1 MRRNPS
7 GMSATEAEIAD
18 IVRAAAHER
27 RQIAPFQDMSLPA
40 AYRVARLVREAR
52 EKHGER
58 VVGRKIG
65 FTNRGI
71 WDEYAVHA
79 PIWGYV
85 YDRTLHEISEPAR
98 ADDFLEPRIEPEIV
112 FGLARPI
119 GAHMD
124 LAEIAAAI
132 GWVAHGF
139 EIVQSLYA
147 GWRFAAADTVAA
159 FGLHGGLWI
168 GPRRPLAPGEAGRLE
183 SFEITLARDGVEV
196 DRGQGRN
203 VLDGPLQ
210 ALAHLARAL
219 AGDPGHPPLSAGEI
233 VTTGTLTRA
242 FPIQP
247 GEVWTTALHGLDL
260 PGARLIV
267 A

>member
-1 MRRNPS
+1 MAPNERYI
-7 GMSATEAEIAD
+7 AES
-18 IVRAAAHER
+18 VQAAAATR
-27 RQIAPFQDMSLPA
+27 RQIAPFADLTLA
-40 AYRVARLVREAR
+40 GAYRVAARVRDARLAS
-52 EKHGER
+52 GER

-71 WDEYAVHA
+71 WEEYDVHA

-85 YDRTLHEISEPAR
+85 WDRTLHDLAEPAR
-98 ADDFLEPRIEPEIV
+98 AAAFVQPRIEPEIV
-112 FGLARPI
+112 FGLAAPVVA
-119 GAHMD
+119 GMK

-139 EIVQSLYA
+139 EIVHSLYP
-147 GWRFAAADTVAA
+147 GWRFSAADTVAA
-159 FGLHGGLWI
+159 LGLHGGLWI
-168 GPRRPLAPGEAGRLE
+168 GARRPLAADDAGRLE
-183 SFEITLARDGVEV
+183 SFAIRLMRDGVEV

-210 ALAHLARAL
+210 ALRHLAQTL
-219 AGDPGHPPLSAGEI
+219 AGDAEHTPLGAGEI

-242 FPIQP
+242 FPIAP
-247 GEVWTTALHGLDL
+247 GEVWTTALSGLDL
-260 PGARLIV
+260 PGARLAV

>member
-1 MRRNPS
+1 MVAS
-7 GMSATEAEIAD
+7 EAEIAD
-18 IVRAAAHER
+18 IVLAALRKR
-27 RQIAPFQDMSLPA
+27 RQIPPFAGLSLPA
-40 AYRVARLVREAR
+40 AYRVAAGVRDARLAR
-52 EKHGER
+52 GER

-85 YDRTLHEISEPAR
+85 YDRTLHEIAEPAR
-98 ADDFLEPRIEPEIV
+98 AADFVEPRIEPEIV

-119 GAHMD
+119 GPHMN
-124 LAEIAAAI
+124 LAEIAAAV

-139 EIVQSLYA
+139 EIVQSLYP
-147 GWRFAAADTVAA
+147 GWRFAAPDTVAA

-168 GPRRPLAPGEAGRLE
+168 GPRRPLAPDDAARLE
-183 SFEITLARDGVEV
+183 NFEIALARDGVEI

-203 VLDGPLQ
+203 VLDGPLH
-210 ALAHLARAL
+210 ALAHLTKAL
-219 AGDPGHPPLSAGEI
+219 ADDPDHAPLGAGEI

-242 FPIQP
+242 FPIRP
-247 GEVWTTALHGLDL
+247 GEVWTTTLSGLDL

>member
-1 MRRNPS
+1 MPADMGES
-7 GMSATEAEIAD
+7 EGEIAD
-18 IVRAAAHER
+18 IVLAAAEER
-27 RQIAPFQDMSLPA
+27 RQIAPFAGLSMVS
-40 AYRVARLVREAR
+40 AYRVAGRVRDARLGDGA
-52 EKHGER
+52 R

-71 WDEYAVHA
+71 WDEYGVHA

-85 YDRTLHEISEPAR
+85 YDRTLHDMAEPAR
-98 ADDFLEPRIEPEIV
+98 AADFLEPRIEPEIV
-112 FGLARPI
+112 FGLAAPI
-119 GAHMD
+119 SAHMG

-139 EIVQSLYA
+139 EIVHSLYP
-147 GWRFAAADTVAA
+147 GWRFSAPDTVAA

-168 GPRRPLAPGEAGRLE
+168 GARRPLAADDAGRLE
-183 SFEITLARDGVEV
+183 SFAIRLMRDGVEV

-210 ALAHLARAL
+210 ALRHLAQTL
-219 AGDPGHPPLSAGEI
+219 AGDAEHPPLGAGEI

-242 FPIQP
+242 FPIAP
-247 GEVWTTALHGLDL
+247 GEVWTTALSGLDL
-260 PGARLIV
+260 PGARLAV